1 MDKLTREEWENILE
15 QLAVDAGA
23 DWLKDMHSKKWYEAN
38 EEGQKAMHDAVLNR
52 LIGEYPYEKV
62 TNRDMKALQDMKALD
77 WAKFVNGIG
86 PDPRA
91 MAEKAKFDKYLPL
104 LTGNAEEGKD
114 WMSMSGP
121 ALKYLAA
128 DQYGMDYTK
137 EGFGEFL
144 DNLSKYQ
151 KMYDRAQLVK
161 KMGDEYPARSTI
173 AKLLFPTAYRGIENA
188 VADSDKNGLSAA
200 QAAALAGLDAGVD
213 VGQFLAPSVQF
224 PGSYFARRP
233 LMNATAD
240 AILQGVLEAGRQA
253 GGESIADVDADYV
266 NVPLATITAG
276 ATRPGLIGTIQ
287 QMLSGFT
294 GPAATSFRR
303 GIVASTRAGNPVV
316 QERQALEDGID
327 LYNALLK
334 REANLTKDPLHPGV
348 DPRTIVFDM
357 PEKKKLGSAKTAD
370 MLRSVLDPIRG
381 KSEIKETV
389 MPDGSRTTEIF
400 TGPVPESAPID
411 KEKLLSLYD
420 NLYPGFT
427 GKLKDGK
434 VIVSKDN
441 PGRVAVVGDS
451 ENSEKMR
458 KINTFLTPKT
468 EAILRSTV
476 PSKMAELE
484 GMNDWYRRGLKTGT
498 ILGGIGGRVEPVI
511 KVNPLNPFVSDSPLS
526 DRQDAYKDTQWY
538 RSLSKESKA
547 IVDEAFK
554 KKQDEE
560 D

>member
-38 EEGQKAMHDAVLNR
+38 EEGQKAMHDAVLKR
-52 LIGEYPYEKV
+52 LMGEYPYEKV

-114 WMSMSGP
+114 WMSMSAP

-137 EGFGEFL
+137 EGFREFL

-151 KMYDRAQLVK
+151 KMYDRAPLVK
-161 KMGDEYPARSTI
+161 EMDDEYPVRSTM
-173 AKLLFPTAYRGIENA
+173 AKLLFPTAYRAIENA
-188 VADSDKNGLSAA
+188 VADPEKNDLSAA
-200 QAAALAGLDAGVD
+200 QAAALTGLDAGVD
-213 VGQFLAPSVQF
+213 VGQFLAPSLQM
-224 PGSYFARRP
+224 PGSYFVRRP

-253 GGESIADVDADYV
+253 GGESIADVEADYV
-266 NVPLATITAG
+266 NVPLATVTAG
-276 ATRPGLIGTIQ
+276 ATRPGLIGTTQ

-294 GPAATSFRR
+294 GPSATSFRR

-327 LYNALLK
+327 LYNSLLK
-334 REANLTKDPLHPGV
+334 REANLTKGPLHPGV
-348 DPRTIVFDM
+348 DPRTIVLDL
-357 PEKKKLGSAKTAD
+357 PEKKRMSSAETAD
-370 MLRSVLDPIRG
+370 MLRGVLDPIRG
-381 KSEIKETV
+381 KTTVNETV
-389 MPDGSRTTEIF
+389 GPNGSRVTEIF
-400 TGPVPESAPID
+400 TAPAPESAPID
-411 KEKLLSLYD
+411 KEKILALYD
-420 NLYPGFT
+420 NLYPGFS
-427 GKLKDGK
+427 GKLKNGK
-434 VIVSKDN
+434 LTISDKTDHIAA
-441 PGRVAVVGDS
+441 VADP
-451 ENSEKMR
+451 ENSKKML
-458 KINTFLTPKT
+458 KINQFLTPKT
-468 EAILRSTV
+468 EAILRSAI

-484 GMNDWYRRGLKTGT
+484 GMNNWYRAGMKVGT
-498 ILGGIGGRVEPVI
+498 ALGDIGGRVEPVI

-526 DRQDAYKDTQWY
+526 DRPDAYKDTQWY

-547 IVDEAFK
+547 IIDEAFK